1 MKTAISIPNDVFA
14 RAEELAD
21 RLDLSR
27 SQLYTQAVRE
37 FLERWSEKSIRE
49 ALDSVYSTE
58 PSELDAGL
66 SQAQSEMLEDE
77 GW

>member
-1 MKTAISIPNDVFA
+1 VKTAISIPNDVFA
-14 RAEELAD
+14 RAEELAE
-21 RLDLSR
+21 RLDMSR

-49 ALDSVYSTE
+49 ALDAVYATE
-58 PSELDAGL
+58 PSDLDDGL
-66 SQAQSEMLEDE
+66 SRAQSDILEDE